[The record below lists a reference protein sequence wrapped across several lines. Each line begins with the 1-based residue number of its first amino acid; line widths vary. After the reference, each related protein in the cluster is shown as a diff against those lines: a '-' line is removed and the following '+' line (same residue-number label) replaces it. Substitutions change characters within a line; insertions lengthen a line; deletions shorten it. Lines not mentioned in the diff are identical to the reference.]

1 MSCNGIYRE
10 PGIVDKQIIN
20 SKTVAQKILSYLR
33 QEITLPELVDWAE
46 NVMMEGDF
54 EEKNY
59 QKLKNSVSRLGVA
72 DVKAFGLSW
81 EDCQECNYSGV
92 LPQRPQ
98 YRDIRL

>member
-1 MSCNGIYRE
+1 M
-10 PGIVDKQIIN
+10 PIIN

-59 QKLKNSVSRLGVA
+59 QKLRNIVSRLGVA

-81 EDCQECNYSGV
+81 EDCQEFMNQLGYRVRVEAVANSG
-92 LPQRPQ
+92 
-98 YRDIRL
+98 